1 MDVKVVS
8 PAGSPCAAPPVWTR
22 PPIVGSPH
30 SPQLSRRSH
39 DGRGAWSP
47 GYAASVGS
55 DSDTGAAADD
65 LLDFLADLK
74 NKYGLA
80 QPRPAQPAPGQQQV
94 NVRVQVQQGCAGHAA
109 PCAQQLA
116 VQHPQLLLPA
126 LHLQHG
132 HGHAAQPGSPG
143 WQYGQQYEQTTFSAG
158 APWQQ
163 QSPPSPVVAAWQQQ
177 SPPSP
182 AGAAWQQ
189 QSPPSPVG
197 AAWQQQSPPSP
208 VGAAW
213 QHGAPS
219 PDGAAW
225 LHGAAQ
231 QGQRTAPNS
240 AAWPHKGRASHAGDA
255 PWQQGPQQ
263 VGQTQARGST
273 PWQQGQQLHI
283 PPADGA
289 AWQQQGPAP
298 NGGQPWQ
305 QQQQPQQHAPRF
317 SFDGAVGSVGQ
328 QNAQVQT
335 SSGAPCQYSPQPSS
349 AAWEQQPQGP
359 PSPRGE
365 DWQQYGPLRSE
376 AADQQQGPPRSD
388 AASWQQGHLRSDT
401 ATLHQGPLRSDAA
414 TQHQAP
420 LRSEAATQQQGPPR
434 SDAAS
439 WQQGPLHSNAATQQ
453 QGLPRNDAAVQQQ
466 GPPRSDAASWQQEPL
481 RSDAASQ
488 HARGDALWQQVQPA
502 ADSAVQPLPPQPLQ
516 PQQPAV
522 GGNPEQLLPTSSWPQ
537 QASQQ
542 AAPAALEQQV
552 LPAEPAQLPQ
562 APHDALELTLPG
574 QQTYGDRGS
583 PPGMPQPST
592 DWMLSSADSTPQ
604 GSPDKLLGNPA
615 FETTAPRSGL
625 GGKAG
630 AGPGESAAGPGNDAS
645 LGMASGGSA
654 AAGDGAA
661 GGIGMAHGDASV
673 VIRGVGGGA
682 IQKHASIG
690 AAGNSADGV
699 GGGSDGAP
707 SSDASSGTAAHGT
720 VYPGSSDHVSTS
732 GNPLF
737 EIDYSVLRLAGE
749 PAAGNDA
756 AGSGSGADAR
766 GSSPGSTSGE
776 PLAAAAAEQAAASA
790 DTAAQLAGDLQQH
803 QQEQQQQ
810 QQQQG
815 GTLDSH
821 MEVELA
827 MLEEAQ
833 LAMEEAQRNAVAAAA
848 GEQHATPQPAGRQQ
862 QDGATSA
869 AGHGDGTHSAASG
882 REWLVPPPRGRRLPW
897 GSLHTLLVRRGFP
910 GLFATEEEAMA
921 ADYTELEPDIVTCFD
936 VIHSLLEDQTRVA
949 AHHRR
954 LSESISAAQ
963 RREAA
968 IVHSFTTAAKRRAAE
983 TNKWKRL
990 TIDNQIAVRDAR
1002 IASKS
1007 STATEH
1013 QARGAPG

>member
-1 MDVKVVS
+1 MQPYRMPSPARRRWGPAGGAAPPSPPPSPGTTTVDVKVVS

-143 WQYGQQYEQTTFSAG
+143 WQYGQQYEQTTFS
-158 APWQQ
+158 
-163 QSPPSPVVAAWQQQ
+163 
-177 SPPSP
+177 
-182 AGAAWQQ
+182 
-189 QSPPSPVG
+189 
-197 AAWQQQSPPSP
+197 
-208 VGAAW
+208 
-213 QHGAPS
+213 
-219 PDGAAW
+219 
-225 LHGAAQ
+225 
-231 QGQRTAPNS
+231 
-240 AAWPHKGRASHAGDA
+240 
-255 PWQQGPQQ
+255 
-263 VGQTQARGST
+263 
-273 PWQQGQQLHI
+273 
-283 PPADGA
+283 
-289 AWQQQGPAP
+289 
-298 NGGQPWQ
+298 
-305 QQQQPQQHAPRF
+305 
-317 SFDGAVGSVGQ
+317 
-328 QNAQVQT
+328 
-335 SSGAPCQYSPQPSS
+335 
-349 AAWEQQPQGP
+349 
-359 PSPRGE
+359 
-365 DWQQYGPLRSE
+365 
-376 AADQQQGPPRSD
+376 
-388 AASWQQGHLRSDT
+388 
-401 ATLHQGPLRSDAA
+401 
-414 TQHQAP
+414 
-420 LRSEAATQQQGPPR
+420 
-434 SDAAS
+434 
-439 WQQGPLHSNAATQQ
+439 
-453 QGLPRNDAAVQQQ
+453 
-466 GPPRSDAASWQQEPL
+466 
-481 RSDAASQ
+481 
-488 HARGDALWQQVQPA
+488 
-502 ADSAVQPLPPQPLQ
+502 
-516 PQQPAV
+516 
-522 GGNPEQLLPTSSWPQ
+522 
-537 QASQQ
+537 
-542 AAPAALEQQV
+542 
-552 LPAEPAQLPQ
+552 
-562 APHDALELTLPG
+562 
-574 QQTYGDRGS
+574 
-583 PPGMPQPST
+583 
-592 DWMLSSADSTPQ
+592 
-604 GSPDKLLGNPA
+604 
-615 FETTAPRSGL
+615 
-625 GGKAG
+625 
-630 AGPGESAAGPGNDAS
+630 
-645 LGMASGGSA
+645 
-654 AAGDGAA
+654 
-661 GGIGMAHGDASV
+661 
-673 VIRGVGGGA
+673 
-682 IQKHASIG
+682 
-690 AAGNSADGV
+690 
-699 GGGSDGAP
+699 
-707 SSDASSGTAAHGT
+707 
-720 VYPGSSDHVSTS
+720 
-732 GNPLF
+732 
-737 EIDYSVLRLAGE
+737 
-749 PAAGNDA
+749 A

-990 TIDNQIAVRDAR
+990 TIDNQIAAVVAAKRLEGEVNQLTHELRGKEAELERMRNMLRVQAERDERRAQADR
-1002 IASKS
+1002 EAYDRVKRAHAASKVAD
-1007 STATEH
+1007 TPNAAEAAVRMAARDMRPIDICRLFEAERANLAEAAAAVAADAAAARAQLEIAQEALH
-1013 QARGAPG
+1013 AAGLPCERFEEIEGQARSAARAVAAAEERARAAAEAVAMLQLEVAARPTQAQYDSLKRQATIMERQLAKAAAERKAAEEDKGTIKSVHPKTKQLSTRDMMLRDRNMQRLGLQAVEEMPKPVLVEVVQDACALLECSTPLELCAAIKPVQDLAALVPRMERFIGDVCGAVFQAGLAHVPEALRQDNPADVPAILGAWVSELGELVETRGVLRALLRQLASRVSLQPNDPAPTASEVVPLVHQLVELERKVYHSREVLEAAETALAAQPDILINRICLQFQRLFGCKSLQGILPAMNKLYLAHTEAQTFLSSLRVALGLEPGATLEACANRMQQLLEAKRAELGSLLPAKEPPGAAPVLPRSAEAVVVEVAPRRRTSGHGPHGELQAAGQVAVERMAARRHWPQVEIYVPAADPEAADGPAAAAQPAAAARQSPEASAPVPPMALSVQG